1 MFFRKAA
8 IEKLRQRSE
17 WGMRDLP
24 EIIRVPALEGH
35 RTQEAVVP
43 LEESTIDDLAFAII
57 GLEAQVTE
65 MRRPL
70 VGLRELYDQARKRG
84 ALGTSTVTDVFL
96 NSSMTEVKK

>member
-43 LEESTIDDLAFAII
+43 LEESTIDDLAFAC
-57 GLEAQVTE
+57 
-65 MRRPL
+65 
-70 VGLRELYDQARKRG
+70 
-84 ALGTSTVTDVFL
+84 
-96 NSSMTEVKK
+96 

>member
-35 RTQEAVVP
+35 RTQEAIVP
-43 LEESTIDDLAFAII
+43 LEESTIDDIAFAII
-57 GLEAQVTE
+57 GLEAQVAE

-84 ALGTSTVTDVFL
+84 ALGTSTVAEVFL
-96 NSSMTEVKK
+96 NPSMTEVKK

>member
-35 RTQEAVVP
+35 RTQEAVLP

-57 GLEAQVTE
+57 GLESQVTE

-84 ALGTSTVTDVFL
+84 ALGTSTVADVFL
-96 NSSMTEVKK
+96 NPSITEVKK

>member
-35 RTQEAVVP
+35 RTQEAVLP

-84 ALGTSTVTDVFL
+84 ALGTSTVAEVFL
-96 NSSMTEVKK
+96 NPSMTEVKK

>member
-8 IEKLRQRSE
+8 IEKLRQRSD

-24 EIIRVPALEGH
+24 EIMRVPALEGH

-84 ALGTSTVTDVFL
+84 ALGTSTVAEVFL
-96 NSSMTEVKK
+96 NPSMTEVKK